1 MSNLPKIVAP
11 PLGNYSINKIRQAV
25 GKTIQSVEI
34 GTRESR
40 ARLHES
46 EAVILRFTDG
56 TSLGI
61 DTGSNVQNVA
71 GNHKGMN
78 EQEFNVDFMMTWE

>member
-1 MSNLPKIVAP
+1 MGKLPKIVAP
-11 PLGNYSINKIRQAV
+11 PLANYSINGIRKAV
-25 GKTIQSVEI
+25 GKTVQSVEI
-34 GTRESR
+34 GTRESLT
-40 ARLHES
+40 RLHES
-46 EAVILRFTDG
+46 EAIILHFTDG

-71 GNHKGMN
+71 GNHKGMD